1 MSETER
7 KLHAAC
13 HPEVLGDLLNKLDT
27 ARVVHAHL
35 VMHHSRKA
43 RQSSVRVRT
52 QDKDAWMDGLMS
64 VMGYA
69 VPTTHKEIIDLGKI
83 RFEQG

>member
-1 MSETER
+1 MSDTER

-13 HPEVLGDLLNKLDT
+13 HPEVLGDLRNKLDT
-27 ARVVHAHL
+27 ARVVHAQL

-43 RQSSVRVRT
+43 RQSSARVRT
-52 QDKDAWMDGLMS
+52 QDKDAWLDGLMS
-64 VMGYA
+64 VLGYA
-69 VPTTHKEIIDLGKI
+69 VPVDKNEIIHLGNI

>member
-13 HPEVLGDLLNKLDT
+13 HPEVLEDLRNKLDT
-27 ARVVHAHL
+27 ARAIHAHL

-64 VMGYA
+64 VLGYA
-69 VPTTHKEIIDLGKI
+69 VPVDKQEIIDLGKI